1 MSYQPD
7 QSETARRERD
17 SGSVNRAWR
26 WFSEATIRMAESYRD
41 LSWRVV
47 IGHVVM
53 ASVLVILSRLNP
65 ALPTAPWMLIIGV
78 FWLVYGVRMGVLK
91 AVGQATRQTE
101 T

>member
-47 IGHVVM
+47 AGHVVM
-53 ASVLVILSRLNP
+53 SSVLVILSRLNP

-78 FWLVYGVRMGVLK
+78 VWLVYGVRMGVLK
-91 AVGQATRQTE
+91 AVGQATRQSE

>member
-26 WFSEATIRMAESYRD
+26 WFSEATIRAAESYRD

-47 IGHVVM
+47 IGHVVL

-78 FWLVYGVRMGVLK
+78 FWLVYGLRMGVLK
-91 AVGQATRQTE
+91 AVGQATRQSE

>member
-1 MSYQPD
+1 M
-7 QSETARRERD
+7 
-17 SGSVNRAWR
+17 NRAWR
-26 WFSEATIRMAESYRD
+26 WFSEDTIRTAESYRD

-53 ASVLVILSRLNP
+53 ASVLVVLSRLNP

-91 AVGQATRQTE
+91 AVGQAARE
-101 T
+101 SEL

>member
-7 QSETARRERD
+7 QSERARRERD

-26 WFSEATIRMAESYRD
+26 WFSEATIRTAESYRD

-53 ASVLVILSRLNP
+53 ASVLVVLSLLNP

-78 FWLVYGVRMGVLK
+78 LWLVYGVRMGVLK
-91 AVGQATRQTE
+91 AVGQAARE
-101 T
+101 SEL

>member
-47 IGHVVM
+47 AGHVVM

-65 ALPTAPWMLIIGV
+65 TLPTAPWMLIIGV
-78 FWLVYGVRMGVLK
+78 VWLVYGVRMGVLK
-91 AVGQATRQTE
+91 AVGQATRQSE